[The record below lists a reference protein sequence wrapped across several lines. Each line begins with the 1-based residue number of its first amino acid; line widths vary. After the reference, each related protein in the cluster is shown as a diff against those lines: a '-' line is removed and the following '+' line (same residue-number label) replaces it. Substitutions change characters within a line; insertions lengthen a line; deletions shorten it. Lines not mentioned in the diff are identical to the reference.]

1 MAKAYQ
7 ELVSSLY
14 TNGSYDILDKYLT
27 NGKITGSG
35 ITNILGD
42 TKFKDYVNS
51 LLNNGLSQDQID
63 KILKLVPDWKPPV
76 YRASTPFTPTKN

>member
-27 NGKITGSG
+27 DGKITGNG
-35 ITNILGD
+35 IISALGN

-51 LLNNGLSQDQID
+51 LLNAGLNQDQID
-63 KILKLVPDWKPPV
+63 KILKLVPAWKPPV
-76 YRASTPFTPTKN
+76 YKATTPFIPTAN

>member
-7 ELVSSLY
+7 ELVNSLY

-27 NGKITGSG
+27 DGKITESG
-35 ITNILGD
+35 ISNTLGD

-76 YRASTPFTPTKN
+76 YRATTPFTPTKN